1 VDPIVVPAPPRA
13 AYNPNRRVSD
23 LLYSQLKHFQ
33 HVELKRGDL
42 GIDPEL
48 ARNIHTEGGA
58 ALYIAAVTNALRT
71 KGAATSAPTKLKIVS
86 RTKSTKQRP
95 SAEPLSIA
103 AAASEKT
110 SAAPKK
116 TAARNAAQKSSGK
129 PAAKLGAR
137 NNKGKR

>member
-1 VDPIVVPAPPRA
+1 VNPIVVAAPPRS

-23 LLYSQLKHFQ
+23 LLFSQLKHFQ

-48 ARNIHTEGGA
+48 ARNIYTEGGA
-58 ALYIAAVTNALRT
+58 AQYIAAVTNALRSRT
-71 KGAATSAPTKLKIVS
+71 PVAAAPTKLTIVS
-86 RTKSTKQRP
+86 RTKSAKKAP

-103 AAASEKT
+103 AVATET
-110 SAAPKK
+110 TVVAPKK
-116 TAARNAAQKSSGK
+116 TSARKAARKSSTQPPSK
-129 PAAKLGAR
+129 PGAG